1 MSELVRQINRFFR
14 TAIKSDIEDLHE
26 ELLLSDRQEKIFR
39 MYYIRRLDLDFI
51 ASELGVSSVVINKE
65 LKTIR
70 KKLAK
75 ALDLM

>member
-1 MSELVRQINRFFR
+1 MSQLVRQINSFFR

-75 ALDLM
+75 SLDLM

>member
-1 MSELVRQINRFFR
+1 
-14 TAIKSDIEDLHE
+14 
-26 ELLLSDRQEKIFR
+26 